1 MVCFYHSKT
10 KASLKREEFITAR
23 VLVLHSR
30 LAAWKEFLCASSTP
44 LHKTNRCQIL
54 FPSSTLQVSI
64 GISYALKA
72 MHVNPFHG
80 LPCLRLEKGEKVIYC
95 CSVNINQI
103 ILGFTRST
111 LSLTWKTTNVIKK
124 VSKNEFD
131 TFSRAPKDEEKD
143 IIALISMLM
152 EIFLHTS
159 PTELIIFSIQHWLER
174 I

>member
-1 MVCFYHSKT
+1 VVCFYHNKT
-10 KASLKREEFITAR
+10 KASLKWKEFITAR
-23 VLVLHSR
+23 VLVLRSR
-30 LAAWKEFLCASSTP
+30 LAAWKEFLCASSTL

-80 LPCLRLEKGEKVIYC
+80 LPCLRLEKGEKVMYC
-95 CSVNINQI
+95 YSVNINQI

-111 LSLTWKTTNVIKK
+111 LSLTWKTTNIIKK
-124 VSKNEFD
+124 VSENGFD

-143 IIALISMLM
+143 IVALISTLM
-152 EIFLHTS
+152 GKFLHS
-159 PTELIIFSIQHWLER
+159 SLTELTIFSIQHWLER